1 MKSSA
6 GRFDSDLI
14 RQWVN
19 LIAIIA
25 AFAINIYANINPPN
39 GLTIGDISNQFFS
52 KVLIL
57 PANYAFAIWGLI
69 YLGLISLGIYQ
80 VLPAQ
85 RQNFSLRRGSYLLVL
100 ASIAQIAWIFLFVN
114 RLFALSVVAM
124 LLILLP
130 LIGIYLRLG
139 IGKERVSK
147 KELWFVH
154 NPLSIYLAWISVAT
168 IVNVASALYDL
179 GWSGWGIN
187 PQVWTVIMLI
197 VASAIAAVVT
207 TTRTDIA
214 YPLVIIWAIVAIA
227 VRQIAQP
234 LIAITAGGLAIALG
248 LLVLLSLR
256 RRIQT

>member
-6 GRFDSDLI
+6 GRFDFDLI
-14 RQWVN
+14 RQWLN

-52 KVLIL
+52 KVLII

-69 YLGLISLGIYQ
+69 YLGLISFGIYQ

-114 RLFALSVVAM
+114 RLFTLSLVAM

-139 IGKERVSK
+139 IGRERVSK
-147 KELWFVH
+147 KELWLVH

-197 VASAIAAVVT
+197 VGSAIAAVVT

-234 LIAITAGGLAIALG
+234 LIAVTAGGLAIALG

-256 RRIQT
+256 RRLQT